1 MNYQG
6 EFTTWKSMCPT
17 PTCRCAPLRRIDVGH
32 TDSIAIFGINNQKK
46 RKEDYRDWVIKEHK

>member
-6 EFTTWKSMCPT
+6 EFTTWKSMWGT
-17 PTCRCAPLRRIDVGH
+17 PIP
-32 TDSIAIFGINNQKK
+32 SAIFGINNQKK